1 MIEYIIEYNL
11 HIILLIVI
19 IILAI
24 GFIYIKS
31 LNTEKDRKLELIIG
45 ITAGVLIIMVMYN
58 LTLNTHSND
67 RIEKNRTT
75 HNTIENI
82 QRNWL
87 SPQIDL
93 SRAYPEGFFLFK
105 SLTPDA
111 DHGAYEPTLYDP
123 AKRNQIEI
131 VTSIRIFQAMEDF
144 LTLGADDVTGKNIWV
159 NNFLMWLQS
168 PILKK
173 NWKVLSF
180 NYSKDTRE
188 LINRLIA
195 ESEKL
200 ALIRQKKGKLTKND
214 YDYTSENF
222 NVIFR

>member
-1 MIEYIIEYNL
+1 MYKESKYCKKQKTRVN
-11 HIILLIVI
+11 
-19 IILAI
+19 
-24 GFIYIKS
+24 
-31 LNTEKDRKLELIIG
+31 NG

-123 AKRNQIEI
+123 AKR
-131 VTSIRIFQAMEDF
+131 
-144 LTLGADDVTGKNIWV
+144 
-159 NNFLMWLQS
+159 
-168 PILKK
+168 
-173 NWKVLSF
+173 
-180 NYSKDTRE
+180 
-188 LINRLIA
+188 
-195 ESEKL
+195 
-200 ALIRQKKGKLTKND
+200 
-214 YDYTSENF
+214 
-222 NVIFR
+222 

>member
-1 MIEYIIEYNL
+1 LYKESKYCKKQKTRVN
-11 HIILLIVI
+11 
-19 IILAI
+19 
-24 GFIYIKS
+24 
-31 LNTEKDRKLELIIG
+31 NG

-93 SRAYPEGFFLFK
+93 SRDYPEGFFLFK
-105 SLTPDA
+105 YLTPDA

-123 AKRNQIEI
+123 KKRIQIEI
-131 VTSIRIFQAMEDF
+131 VTSIGIWQAMIDF
-144 LTLGADDVTGKNIWV
+144 LTLGSDDATGKNIWV
-159 NNFLMWLQS
+159 NNILIWLQS
-168 PILKK
+168 PIFKK

-180 NYSKDTRE
+180 NYSKDTRV
-188 LINRLIA
+188 LIDRLIA

-200 ALIRQKKGKLTKND
+200 ALIGKKKGKLTKND
-214 YDYTSENF
+214 CDDVSDNF
-222 NVIFR
+222 SVIFRWLTFVNTFYNNS